1 MSAAIEKEYG
11 ATALNIA
18 MQDGRDAGQS
28 VPHVHFHILPR
39 APADFSNNDDIYDAI
54 ESFDAD
60 PATAAGA
67 PEENKA
73 PPNARSKLNV
83 PRDEDRCVR
92 WFDPTAMMMPG
103 ALAHRAPWH
112 GPERC
117 RRRSCSICMHAE
129 IYACMRVCLHA

>member
-60 PATAAGA
+60 PATAAGV
-67 PEENKA
+67 PEESKA

-92 WFDPTAMMMPG
+92 
-103 ALAHRAPWH
+103 
-112 GPERC
+112 
-117 RRRSCSICMHAE
+117 
-129 IYACMRVCLHA
+129 